1 LERHNRNV
9 TATPRDAAD
18 GRLADRAVRPDNP
31 RERTVRPRRRRRRRT
46 ATFPSRGRRGPGAS
60 DLQLCCSRV

>member
-9 TATPRDAAD
+9 TATPRGAAD
-18 GRLADRAVRPDNP
+18 GRLAKRAVRPDGP
-31 RERTVRPRRRRRRRT
+31 CERALRPRRRRRRRT
-46 ATFPSRGRRGPGAS
+46 ATFPSRGRKGPGAS